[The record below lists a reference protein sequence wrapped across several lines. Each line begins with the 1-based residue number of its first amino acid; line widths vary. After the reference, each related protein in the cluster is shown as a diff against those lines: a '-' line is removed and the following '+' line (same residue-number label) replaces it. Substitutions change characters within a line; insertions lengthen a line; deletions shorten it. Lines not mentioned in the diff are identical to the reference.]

1 MVGIFIDVV
10 LDAFSSFFLKAN
22 EFEGVLCVHLEETR
36 LCFTL
41 AKTLIATSLFGSQ
54 EDKIAVVVGTIT
66 DDVRFFEVP
75 KLKVACLKATET
87 ARARI
92 LQAGGEVLTFDQL
105 ALRSPTGAGTV
116 SYNGI
121 LFSA

>member
-1 MVGIFIDVV
+1 M
-10 LDAFSSFFLKAN
+10 
-22 EFEGVLCVHLEETR
+22 
-36 LCFTL
+36 
-41 AKTLIATSLFGSQ
+41 LIAMFLSGSQ

-116 SYNGI
+116 SYNI
-121 LFSA
+121 VFFSSWL